1 MRGMQSG
8 VSRASMDFPHACS
21 AVQFQLSMRRALY
34 YASSWK
40 VLRPSVTRVG
50 ARRMKWDRVGHVPQ
64 NTLKTC
70 PLRVRTVQ
78 WRARGG
84 VPAAAS
90 KETHTALGWK
100 QSKEYRSVGTV
111 EGSHD

>member
-1 MRGMQSG
+1 MFRSPVRVG
-8 VSRASMDFPHACS
+8 VAG
-21 AVQFQLSMRRALY
+21 V
-34 YASSWK
+34 SSWK
-40 VLRPSVTRVG
+40 VQRPSVTRVG

-84 VPAAAS
+84 VLAAAS